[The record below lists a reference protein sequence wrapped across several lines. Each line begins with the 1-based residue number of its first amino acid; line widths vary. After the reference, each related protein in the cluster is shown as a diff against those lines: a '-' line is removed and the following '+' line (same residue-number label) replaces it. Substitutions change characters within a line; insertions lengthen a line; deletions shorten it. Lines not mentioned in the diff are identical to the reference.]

1 MSAFSVYYIG
11 LTVLS
16 QFKPR
21 RYTMTG
27 AQAMVK
33 CLEEEGIT
41 NVFGYPGVAIAP
53 FYEGLYNSDIEHIL
67 VRQEQSAGHA
77 ASGYAR
83 MSGKP
88 AVCVVTS
95 GPGATNLITA
105 LATAYADSI
114 PLIAISGQVS
124 SKLLGRDVFQEADM
138 RGATRSF
145 VKHSYLV
152 KDPDDIPRVFKEA
165 FYIASTGRKGPVLID
180 IPMDVQSAELK
191 KAFEYPDRV
200 LIRGYKPEI
209 KINMIQLKRVIN
221 LLDQSEKP
229 LICAGG
235 GVILGNG
242 ENIIREFCE
251 KFNIPLVHTMMGM
264 GVLPKK
270 HPLNFGMLG
279 NNGKPYANKAVG
291 RADLLIVVGARIAD
305 RAIPKPEK
313 LTRRAVIHI
322 DIDTAEI
329 GKNMGPTIPLVGDLK
344 EIFALMM
351 DAEISIKDKAWAD
364 ELEEIK
370 TGTEDTRVFSDK
382 CVNPNTLVQ
391 KLSEKLDDDAV
402 YVADVGQ
409 NQLWSADNYIMK
421 EGRFMTTG
429 GMGTMG
435 YSIPAAMGAKLVC
448 PERQTVAVCGD
459 GAFQMSMAEL
469 ATMRVNN
476 VDLKIIIMRNGYL
489 GLVREYQ
496 YNLYDAHYEG
506 VRLYDWP
513 RYESIAAAY
522 DIGYYECSGNDEL
535 DDRLD
540 EFLSHE
546 GACLMVCDIDPDD
559 RVK

>member
-1 MSAFSVYYIG
+1 
-11 LTVLS
+11 
-16 QFKPR
+16 
-21 RYTMTG
+21 
-27 AQAMVK
+27 MVR
-33 CLEEEGIT
+33 CLEAEGIT
-41 NVFGYPGVAIAP
+41 KVFGYPGVAIAP

-67 VRQEQSAGHA
+67 VRQEQNAGHA

-83 MSGKP
+83 MSRRP

-105 LATAYADSI
+105 LATAHADSI

-152 KDPDDIPRVFKEA
+152 KNPDDIPRVFKEA

-180 IPMDVQSAELK
+180 IPMDVQQAELK
-191 KAFEYPDRV
+191 KKFEYPAEV
-200 LIRGYKPEI
+200 IIRGYKPEI
-209 KINMIQLKRVIN
+209 KINPIQLRRVVS
-221 LLDQSEKP
+221 LLDQAEKP

-235 GVILGNG
+235 GVILADG
-242 ENIIREFCE
+242 ETVIREFCE

-279 NNGKPYANKAVG
+279 NNGKPYANKALV

-305 RAIPKPEK
+305 RAIPKPEN
-313 LTRRAVIHI
+313 LTRRAIIHI

-329 GKNMGPTIPLVGDLK
+329 GKNIGPTVPLVGDLK
-344 EIFALMM
+344 EIFALMQ
-351 DAEISIKDKAWAD
+351 DAEISRKEDSWIS
-364 ELEEIK
+364 ELDEIK
-370 TGTEDTRVFSDK
+370 KNTVDTRVFSDRF
-382 CVNPNTLVQ
+382 VDPNLLVQ
-391 KLSEKLDDDAV
+391 MLSEKLDDNAT

-421 EGRFMTTG
+421 ERRFITTG

-435 YSIPAAMGAKLVC
+435 YSIPAAIGAKMVY
-448 PERQTVAVCGD
+448 PERMTVAVCGD
-459 GAFQMSMAEL
+459 GAFQMAMNEL
-469 ATMRVNN
+469 ATMRTNN
-476 VDLKIIIMRNGYL
+476 VDVRILLVKNRYL

-496 YNLYDAHYEG
+496 HKNYDSHYEG
-506 VRLYDWP
+506 VELSEWP
-513 RYESIAAAY
+513 DYGKLAEAY
-522 DIGYYECSGNDEL
+522 GLPYAECSSNGSLEEKL
-535 DDRLD
+535 DWL
-540 EFLSHE
+540 LSGE
-546 GACLMVCDIDPDD
+546 GARLLVCEVDSENNA
-559 RVK
+559 K